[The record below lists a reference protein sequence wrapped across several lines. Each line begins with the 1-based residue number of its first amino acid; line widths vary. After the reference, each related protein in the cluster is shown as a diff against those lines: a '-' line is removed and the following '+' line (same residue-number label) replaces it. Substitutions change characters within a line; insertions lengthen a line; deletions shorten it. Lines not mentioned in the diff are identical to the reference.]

1 MGTLIMNKHAL
12 TKSKGFTLIEVVV
25 VIVVIAILAAITTV
39 VYRGVQSNAHDTAV
53 KADLSSFYKNSKVE
67 NIFDNSA
74 SFTSEYP
81 FSLINRDDISRDC
94 RSDLFANY
102 TNAESYGDP
111 NLKSCK
117 LTESGKAK
125 VERLTGTS
133 PSRAS
138 YWQDNSD
145 DIYSLVVSTRENYRS
160 IYENGSYVGWELEVT
175 PLFTGRSKSGK
186 SFVQNGNLHDISNDA
201 SYVEYL
207 EGEIAYYEEFIA
219 QYNACVDGGDCV
231 HDWWSEDDTQW
242 WNGDDYGR
250 AWSEEQLTYLR
261 QELDRAKNN
270 RSLAGMLWERPLI
283 FYSAA
288 DDSWYIG
295 GEGYWADTDWQGHVD
310 TY

>member
-74 SFTSEYP
+74 SFTGEYP
-81 FSLINRDDISRDC
+81 FSLIDRSDISQDC
-94 RSDLFANY
+94 HSDLFANY
-102 TNAESYGDP
+102 DADQGSDP

-117 LTESGKAK
+117 LTESGRTK

-133 PSRAS
+133 PSKAS
-138 YWQDNSD
+138 YWQDDTN
-145 DIYSLVVSTRENYRS
+145 DIYSLVISTRENYRPM
-160 IYENGSYVGWELEVT
+160 YENGSHVGWELEVT

-186 SFVQNGNLHDISNDA
+186 SFVQNGNLHENSNDA
-201 SYVEYL
+201 SYAEYL
-207 EGEIAYYEEFIA
+207 EGEIAYYEEFIS
-219 QYNACVDGGDCV
+219 QYNACADGGDCV
-231 HDWWSEDDTQW
+231 YDWWSEDDTQW
-242 WNGDDYGR
+242 WNEDEYGNGR
-250 AWSEEQLTYLR
+250 VGSEEELTYLR

-295 GEGYWADTDWQGHVD
+295 GEGYWADTNWQGHVAK
-310 TY
+310 